1 MKTPKEFFRQDDVVT
16 VAKGLLGKY
25 LFTQLNGRV
34 TAGMIV
40 ETEAYSPK
48 ERGSHAFGYR
58 RTKRNEQMYSEGG
71 RSYVYLCYGIHHMFN
86 VVTNV
91 TDVPDA
97 VLIRALEPVEGRS
110 TMMRRLKART
120 ESRLTSGPGKLAKA
134 MGIDLRMNGASL
146 QSKSVWIEEGAPVA
160 TKQILMG
167 PRIGIDY
174 AGEDAL
180 LPWRFVL
187 KGNIWVSR

>member
-1 MKTPKEFFRQDDVVT
+1 M
-16 VAKGLLGKY
+16 VAVARRLLGKY
-25 LFTQLNGRV
+25 LFTQVSGRV

-71 RSYVYLCYGIHHMFN
+71 SSYVYLCYGIHHMFN

-91 TDVPDA
+91 TDIPDA
-97 VLIRALEPVEGRS
+97 VLIRALEPVEGQA
-110 TMMRRLKART
+110 TMMRRLQART
-120 ESRLTSGPGKLAKA
+120 ENRLTSGPGKLAKA
-134 MGIDLRMNGASL
+134 MAIDLRMNGASL

-160 TKQILMG
+160 AKQISMG

-174 AGEDAL
+174 ACEDAL

-187 KGNIWVSR
+187 KGNVWVSR